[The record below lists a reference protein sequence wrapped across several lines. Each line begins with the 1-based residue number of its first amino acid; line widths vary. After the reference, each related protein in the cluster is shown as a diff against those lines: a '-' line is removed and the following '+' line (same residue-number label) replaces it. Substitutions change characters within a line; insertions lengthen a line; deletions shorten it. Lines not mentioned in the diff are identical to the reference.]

1 MLSGTESQCI
11 CFLLLEIDWVVSQT
25 IERKR
30 RVIEAE
36 ERDYEERLLKARQ
49 KEAVLRNMARAKAR
63 KRVVEYF

>member
-11 CFLLLEIDWVVSQT
+11 YFLLLEIDWVVSQT